1 MQVYTLNNKEKRK
14 GGGGGVG
21 IKPTTK
27 GTHFKMKPP
36 RGKKKEEEHSI
47 FYFNER
53 ERSLQKNKMKVS
65 RKL

>member
-36 RGKKKEEEHSI
+36 EGRRKRKNIRYFILTKGKEV
-47 FYFNER
+47 Y
-53 ERSLQKNKMKVS
+53 KNKIK
-65 RKL
+65 